1 MLYRANDLCKH
12 VENFNI
18 GAKMTFYEYMQTK
31 TKQTDIIGFIAREM
45 SMDNKLF
52 PSLELKKLSILQW
65 QERIL
70 DKVVT
75 GAVEGYVKDGFQ
87 TAVREFEAI

>member
-1 MLYRANDLCKH
+1 
-12 VENFNI
+12 
-18 GAKMTFYEYMQTK
+18 MTFYEYMQTK
-31 TKQTDIIGFIAREM
+31 VKQTDIIGFIAREM

-70 DKVVT
+70 
-75 GAVEGYVKDGFQ
+75 E
-87 TAVREFEAI
+87 

>member
-1 MLYRANDLCKH
+1 
-12 VENFNI
+12 
-18 GAKMTFYEYMQTK
+18 MTFYEFMQTK

-52 PSLELKKLSILQW
+52 PSLELKKLSIPQW
-65 QERIL
+65 QDRIL

-75 GAVEGYVKDGFQ
+75 GAAQSYVMDGFE
-87 TAVREFEAI
+87 TAVKEFENASTN

>member
-1 MLYRANDLCKH
+1 
-12 VENFNI
+12 
-18 GAKMTFYEYMQTK
+18 MTFYEYMQTK

-52 PSLELKKLSILQW
+52 PSLELKKLSIPQW
-65 QERIL
+65 QDRIL

-75 GAVEGYVKDGFQ
+75 GAVQGYVMDGFE
-87 TAVREFEAI
+87 TAVKEFENVSTN

>member
-1 MLYRANDLCKH
+1 
-12 VENFNI
+12 
-18 GAKMTFYEYMQTK
+18 MTFYEYMQTK

-52 PSLELKKLSILQW
+52 PSLELKKLSIPQW
-65 QERIL
+65 QERIVS
-70 DKVVT
+70 KARTEEVQN
-75 GAVEGYVKDGFQ
+75 YIKRGFQ

>member
-1 MLYRANDLCKH
+1 
-12 VENFNI
+12 
-18 GAKMTFYEYMQTK
+18 MTFYEYMQTK

-52 PSLELKKLSILQW
+52 PSLELKKLSIPQW

-87 TAVREFEAI
+87 MAVKEFEGI

>member
-1 MLYRANDLCKH
+1 
-12 VENFNI
+12 
-18 GAKMTFYEYMQTK
+18 MTFFEFMSTK
-31 TKQTDIIGFIAREM
+31 VKQTDIIGFIAREM

-52 PSLELKKLSILQW
+52 PSLELKKLSIPQW

-70 DKVVT
+70 DKVIT
-75 GAVEGYVKDGFQ
+75 GAIEGYVKDGFE

>member
-1 MLYRANDLCKH
+1 
-12 VENFNI
+12 
-18 GAKMTFYEYMQTK
+18 MTFYEYMQTK
-31 TKQTDIIGFIAREM
+31 TKQTDIVGFIAREM

-52 PSLELKKLSILQW
+52 PSLELKKLSVLQW

-70 DKVVT
+70 NKVVT
-75 GAVEGYVKDGFQ
+75 GAVQGYVKDGFQ